1 MLTNTN
7 KMYSESTDLRQ
18 GVQPQPE
25 LIRNS
30 NPNFWIHPGSDL
42 DVCRIAPKMLWIRYY
57 LVGVSHFAE
66 CRKNRPMTVSE
77 MLINLLKSFILQWRG
92 KWIVWNPYAGPDHY
106 QTLISSSRLVS
117 LRS

>member
-42 DVCRIAPKMLWIRYY
+42 DVCRIAPKMLRIHY
-57 LVGVSHFAE
+57 LVSDSHFG
-66 CRKNRPMTVSE
+66 KMTKLNGGLSQLHSADKDVVLWLTSY
-77 MLINLLKSFILQWRG
+77 G
-92 KWIVWNPYAGPDHY
+92 
-106 QTLISSSRLVS
+106 
-117 LRS
+117 